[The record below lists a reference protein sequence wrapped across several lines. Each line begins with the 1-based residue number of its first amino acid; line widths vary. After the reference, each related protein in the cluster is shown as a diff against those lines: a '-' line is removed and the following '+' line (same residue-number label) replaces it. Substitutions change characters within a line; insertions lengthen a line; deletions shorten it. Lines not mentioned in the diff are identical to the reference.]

1 MTLLAAT
8 QDLSGWGR
16 HPRLTCQ
23 VYRPERR
30 ADVGQLLASP
40 GAGTWIGRGLGRSYG
55 DAALNAE
62 GAVMVTTR
70 LDRMLAFDEDTG
82 VLVCEAGVS
91 LAVIIETFLPRGWFL
106 AVTPGTRFV
115 TVGGAIA
122 HDVHGKNHHGEGS
135 FAGCTRG
142 FTLQTP
148 GGEVLECA
156 PDRNAEVYWATLGGA
171 GLTGVVLLAA
181 IQLRRVETA
190 WMRVDELRAPDL
202 DAALACMT
210 ELDHRYTYAVAWID
224 VLARGRAMGR
234 SVLMHGEH
242 LPAAEAA
249 GLRAPAP
256 GGLPTL
262 HVPCDAP
269 AGLLNRLSVAAF
281 NQAFWW
287 AHPTRSGLR
296 IPLESYFY
304 PLDRLGG
311 WNRLY
316 GPRGFIQYQVLFP
329 PAQAQAGLTAVLERL
344 SRDGA
349 PSFLA
354 VLKRMGPA
362 TPGPLSFPAPG
373 FTLALD
379 LPWHPETAGLVAQL
393 DAITLHHGGRLYLA
407 KDATAHPDTIAAM
420 YPRLEEFRRLRARLD
435 PRGRLSSTLARRV
448 GLL

>member
-1 MTLLAAT
+1 
-8 QDLSGWGR
+8 
-16 HPRLTCQ
+16 

-30 ADVGQLLASP
+30 ADVGHLLGGG
-40 GAGTWIGRGLGRSYG
+40 GATTWIARGLGRSYG

-62 GAVMVTTR
+62 GGVMLMTR

-91 LAVIIETFLPRGWFL
+91 LATILETFLPRGWCL
-106 AVTPGTRFV
+106 QVTPGTRFV

-135 FAGCTRG
+135 FAACTRG

-148 GGEVLECA
+148 GGDVLECA

-190 WMRVDELRAPDL
+190 WMRVDHVRVPDL
-202 DAALACMT
+202 DAAMAAMQ

-234 SVLMHGEH
+234 SVLMYGEH
-242 LPAAEAA
+242 LPAAETPV
-249 GLRAPAP
+249 RT
-256 GGLPTL
+256 LPPVRGTPSL
-262 HVPCDAP
+262 NVPCDAP
-269 AGLLNRLSVAAF
+269 SGLLNRWTVAAF
-281 NQAFWW
+281 NQAFWL
-287 AHPTRSGLR
+287 AHPTRAGLHV
-296 IPLESYFY
+296 PLETYFY
-304 PLDRLGG
+304 PLDRVGG

-329 PAQAQAGLTAVLERL
+329 PASAQAGLTALLERL

-354 VLKRMGPA
+354 VLKRMGPGN
-362 TPGPLSFPAPG
+362 PGPLSFPAPG
-373 FTLALD
+373 YTLALD
-379 LPWHPETAGLVAQL
+379 LPWHAGTPGLVAQL

-407 KDATAHPDTIAAM
+407 KDATAHPETIAAM
-420 YPRLEEFRRLRARLD
+420 YPRLDEFRLLRSRLD